1 MYNNNQYAKTI
12 FELSKNADC
21 IARTQDQLMSIKY
34 LFNKVPAFRLVLITK
49 RLDATGA
56 LRKII
61 REDGSEL
68 TLTQLANKY
77 KDAS

>member
-1 MYNNNQYAKTI
+1 
-12 FELSKNADC
+12 
-21 IARTQDQLMSIKY
+21 MSPK
-34 LFNKVPAFRLVLITK
+34 RGTK